1 MNWFQ
6 NPYIMGG
13 DLLKNTS
20 FSNYNAGIV
29 EVRRRFS
36 RGFYFQAN
44 YTFSKVMTDYGPS
57 NNNAKADSCPSR
69 TMHGHIWNA
78 RARHST

>member
-1 MNWFQ
+1 
-6 NPYIMGG
+6 MGG

-36 RGFYFQAN
+36 RGLYFQAN
-44 YTFSKVMTDYGPS
+44 YTFSKVMTDFTGS
-57 NNNAKADSCPSR
+57 Q
-69 TMHGHIWNA
+69 
-78 RARHST
+78 